1 VLLKKTQIQTKP
13 NTPLLTMTTP
23 NRRNIGNDNTID
35 VPATASTVN
44 RRPGF
49 VLKKQYWIPGLLF
62 LLLLIAMVRSHF
74 LSNKKPKTASPAPQV
89 SASEAQQLRK
99 ENEGLKKDFDE
110 LKKVLATRQA
120 EAAPLAPPVAEKP
133 APVAQ
138 TSPKG
143 DYEVDASEQSVKVE
157 FVPYDPKRHTAQKVQ
172 PYQSGITMH
181 TFKDGDEPPAFSV
194 RETPERAKTRNGMVM
209 VRPVYVK
216 PGIPLIARDGEAK
229 PRLKDSSLT
238 PYPLN
243 VWNEET
249 QEYRAI
255 WFAK

>member
-62 LLLLIAMVRSHF
+62 LLLLIAMVTSHF

-99 ENEGLKKDFDE
+99 ENEGLKKDFED

-120 EAAPLAPPVAEKP
+120 EAAPLAPPASP
-133 APVAQ
+133 AVNPV
-138 TSPKG
+138 SPKG
-143 DYEVDASEQSVKVE
+143 EDEVDLSKQSVKVE
-157 FVPYDPKRHTAQKVQ
+157 FVPYDPKRHTPQKNQ
-172 PYQSGITMH
+172 PYRSGSTTMH
-181 TFKDGDEPPAFSV
+181 TFSGDEPPAFSV
-194 RETPERAKTRNGMVM
+194 KETTEKVKTDKGVVK
-209 VRPVYVK
+209 VRPVFVA
-216 PGIPLIARDGEAK
+216 PGIPMLVRNEEDP

-243 VWNEET
+243 VWDEGT
-249 QEYRAI
+249 GEYRAH